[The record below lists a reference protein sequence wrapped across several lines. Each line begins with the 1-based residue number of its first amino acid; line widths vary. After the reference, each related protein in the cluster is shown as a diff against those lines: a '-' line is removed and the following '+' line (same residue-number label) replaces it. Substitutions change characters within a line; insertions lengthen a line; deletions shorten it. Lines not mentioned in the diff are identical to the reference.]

1 MMRLLGLCIATNI
14 QIYNQNIVTIATEG
28 GFTSC
33 TRGGGGNDDAWDRG
47 TMLSQLAKRS
57 IRGLV
62 SGLSKAA
69 VCFLIISTLALS
81 ITML

>member
-1 MMRLLGLCIATNI
+1 MVTRLTFSSKYLLHNLLTYMRPLSVNGVIICSRG
-14 QIYNQNIVTIATEG
+14 EG
-28 GFTSC
+28 GGS
-33 TRGGGGNDDAWDRG
+33 DEVWDRG

-69 VCFLIISTLALS
+69 VCFLKISTLALS
-81 ITML
+81 VE

>member
-1 MMRLLGLCIATNI
+1 MRLLSVNGVIICSRG
-14 QIYNQNIVTIATEG
+14 EG
-28 GFTSC
+28 GS
-33 TRGGGGNDDAWDRG
+33 DEVLDRG

-69 VCFLIISTLALS
+69 VCFLKISTLALS
-81 ITML
+81 VE

>member
-1 MMRLLGLCIATNI
+1 M
-14 QIYNQNIVTIATEG
+14 
-28 GFTSC
+28 FPP
-33 TRGGGGNDDAWDRG
+33 GGGKRPGLGG

-69 VCFLIISTLALS
+69 VCFLMHMISNLALS
-81 ITML
+81 VER